1 MTTEYA
7 SFLRRKDLESMLG
20 LCRAS
25 IYNHVDC
32 GLLPPPVLL
41 GLRSVGWPSNE
52 IRAVFSA
59 RVAGK
64 SSTEIRELVSQ
75 LVAARQLAAA

>member
-1 MTTEYA
+1 MTTENI

-25 IYNHVDC
+25 IYNHVDR
-32 GLLPPPVLL
+32 GLLPPPVPL

-52 IRAVFSA
+52 INAVFSA
-59 RVAGK
+59 RIAGH
-64 SSTEIRELVSQ
+64 SSDQIKILVSQ
-75 LVAARQLAAA
+75 LVADRKLAA